1 MEPSNLFNSIPSL
14 YDTFPWLNRRTGK
27 LHHDHQ
33 AGMEPPQASEVLS
46 QESQAAAPFP
56 QSDPSLRIA
65 LVLDRTENFQ
75 TLSLLEQLPGVDIV
89 GIAEHA
95 VHDQESIRKHE
106 YPFPCEPS
114 SKLILNHMAPHVL
127 LNLTNATRLL
137 APEHPEQQAI
147 TEIPG
152 PYTTSLLEKITEH
165 KQTVARQ
172 MSQIEQLATIGTMT
186 SGILHNISNPLY
198 VILGYSELL
207 LEDAP
212 SPAARE
218 QVTEVLQAV
227 RRIITMCKDLN
238 LYARQSTSTTCT
250 TVDLIQQLEEA
261 LKVARFSVGM
271 ENMTVIR
278 RYAAHPMISGRAEDI
293 VQIFVNLI
301 MNAIQAM
308 EGQGIL
314 TLEAVSTDETATI
327 SIKDNGPGIPPAHKE
342 KIFEPF
348 FTTKPPGKGTGLGL
362 HSVRSLIQ
370 LYGGQ
375 IFLESMVGE
384 GTVFHLEFPLMS
396 GPEFRRTA

>member
-1 MEPSNLFNSIPSL
+1 MEPSNLFNSIPLL
-14 YDTFPWLNRRTGK
+14 YDSFPWLNRRTGK
-27 LHHDHQ
+27 PRHDHQ
-33 AGMEPPQASEVLS
+33 AGIGPPQASEVLP
-46 QESQAAAPFP
+46 QEGKAAAPFP
-56 QSDPSLRIA
+56 PSCPSLRIA
-65 LVLDRTENFQ
+65 LVLNRTENFQ

-89 GIAEHA
+89 GIAEHPLQ
-95 VHDQESIRKHE
+95 DQEFIRKHE
-106 YPFPCEPS
+106 YSPPCGPS
-114 SKLILNHMAPHVL
+114 SKLVLDHTAPHVL
-127 LNLTNATRLL
+127 LNLANATRIL
-137 APEHPEQQAI
+137 APEHPEHRAI

-207 LEDAP
+207 LEDMP

-218 QVTEVLQAV
+218 QVMEILQAV
-227 RRIITMCKDLN
+227 KRIITMCKDLN
-238 LYARQSTSTTCT
+238 LYARQSTSATCT
-250 TVDLIQQLEEA
+250 TVHLIPQLEEA

-271 ENMTVIR
+271 ENMTIIR
-278 RYAAHPMISGRAEDI
+278 QYAAHPKISGRTEDI

-314 TLEAVSTDETATI
+314 TLEAGSTDERAII
-327 SIKDNGPGIPPAHKE
+327 SIKDNGPGIPPAYKE

-348 FTTKPPGKGTGLGL
+348 FTTKPPGQGTGLGL
-362 HSVRSLIQ
+362 HSVRSLIH
-370 LYGGQ
+370 LHGGQ
-375 IFLESMVGE
+375 IFLESSVGE

-396 GPEFRRTA
+396 EPECLRTA